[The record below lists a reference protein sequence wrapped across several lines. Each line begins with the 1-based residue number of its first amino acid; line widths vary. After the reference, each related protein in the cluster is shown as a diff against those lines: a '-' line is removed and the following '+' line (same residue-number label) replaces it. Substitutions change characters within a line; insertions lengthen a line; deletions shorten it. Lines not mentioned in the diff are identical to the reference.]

1 MIKQPAYLKKGD
13 KVAIVCPAK
22 KLPKS
27 IASAIVILEDW
38 GLEVIVGETVTA
50 SFNQFA
56 GDDAT
61 RTADLQRYLD
71 DPEIKAVIAGRGGYG
86 TLRIIDEID
95 FTKFVASPKWI
106 VGFSDITVL
115 LSHVYAKY
123 VIQSIHGQ
131 MPYTFEDST
140 PDALASLK
148 SALFGEELVYNVKQN
163 VSVEKQNVTLAN
175 QNGTS
180 KYLTNTIENRDG
192 QSKGILIGGNL
203 TLLVM
208 LQGSESEMDY
218 TDKILFIEDVGEHE
232 YSIDR
237 LMRMLKRSNKLSQ
250 LKGLILGAFNGV
262 EVEDIPFGSSP
273 EEVIW
278 ELVKEYNYP
287 VCFNFP
293 VGHID
298 DNRAIVVGR
307 EATLIVHKNTATLK
321 F

>member
-27 IASAIVILEDW
+27 IDAAIAILEDW
-38 GLEVIVGETVTA
+38 GLEVVVGETVTA
-50 SFNQFA
+50 SYNQFA
-56 GDDAT
+56 GDDAL
-61 RTADLQRYLD
+61 RTSDLQQYLD

-86 TLRIIDEID
+86 TLRIIDELD
-95 FTKFVASPKWI
+95 FTMFVESTKWI

-123 VIQSIHGQ
+123 GVQCIHGQ

-140 PDALASLK
+140 PEALASLK
-148 SALFGEELVYNVKQN
+148 TALFGGELNYNLSNDSALK
-163 VSVEKQNVTLAN
+163 
-175 QNGTS
+175 
-180 KYLTNTIENRDG
+180 NRAG
-192 QSKGILIGGNL
+192 EAEGVLIGGNL

-208 LQGSESEMDY
+208 LQGSESEIDY

-232 YSIDR
+232 YSVDR
-237 LMRMLKRSNKLSQ
+237 LIRMLKRNGKLSQ
-250 LKGLILGAFNGV
+250 LKGLIVGAFNGF
-262 EVEDIPFGSSP
+262 EVEDIPFGETP
-273 EEVIW
+273 EQVIW
-278 ELVKEYNYP
+278 ELVKEYDYP

-298 DNRAIVVGR
+298 DNRAMVVGKK
-307 EATLIVHKNTATLK
+307 ASLIINNTFTTLSFK
-321 F
+321 

>member
-27 IASAIVILEDW
+27 IDAAIAILEDW
-38 GLEVIVGETVTA
+38 GLEVIIGETVTA
-50 SFNQFA
+50 SYNQFA
-56 GDDAT
+56 GDDAL
-61 RTADLQRYLD
+61 RTTDLQQYLD

-86 TLRIIDEID
+86 TLRIIDELD
-95 FTKFVASPKWI
+95 FTKFVESPKWV

-123 VIQSIHGQ
+123 QVQCIHGQ

-140 PDALASLK
+140 PEALASLK
-148 SALFGEELVYNVKQN
+148 TALFGGELVYESSNTGSPQN
-163 VSVEKQNVTLAN
+163 REGEA
-175 QNGTS
+175 
-180 KYLTNTIENRDG
+180 E
-192 QSKGILIGGNL
+192 GILIGGNL

-208 LQGSESEMDY
+208 LQGSESEIDY

-232 YSIDR
+232 YSVDR
-237 LMRMLKRSNKLSQ
+237 LIRMLKRNGKLSQ
-250 LKGLILGAFNGV
+250 LKGLIVGAFNGF
-262 EVEDIPFGSSP
+262 EVEDIPFGETP
-273 EEVIW
+273 EQVIW
-278 ELVKEYNYP
+278 ELVKEYDYP

-298 DNRAIVVGR
+298 DNRAMVVGKR
-307 EATLIVHKNTATLK
+307 AILSLK
-321 F
+321 DERTIITIFQ